1 MFALDCSR
9 CYTKTENGIR
19 LLRKIERKCLENSL
33 CPFAAS
39 PWLWILF
46 KLSGGKSLKKLRKA
60 GTLPLN
66 RHTRMQNKDL
76 LFFQP
81 STQNFVFSLQGPP
94 SVRNK
99 NNVNHYP
106 LSSSTQCHVAD
117 VEAYGWMGISAAD
130 KKHSWSRNIIYNN
143 GNNNCFSRIFIRY
156 SSKQITKAIPKC
168 HKVSTHRA
176 RPIQVQIYKAILFC
190 KMDKSPNTV

>member
-1 MFALDCSR
+1 
-9 CYTKTENGIR
+9 
-19 LLRKIERKCLENSL
+19 
-33 CPFAAS
+33 
-39 PWLWILF
+39 
-46 KLSGGKSLKKLRKA
+46 
-60 GTLPLN
+60 
-66 RHTRMQNKDL
+66 MQNKDL

-99 NNVNHYP
+99 NNANHYP
-106 LSSSTQCHVAD
+106 LSSSTQCHDAD

-156 SSKQITKAIPKC
+156 ISWQITKAIPKC
-168 HKVSTHRA
+168 HK
-176 RPIQVQIYKAILFC
+176 
-190 KMDKSPNTV
+190 

>member
-1 MFALDCSR
+1 MSITSTAPSMASNGLPTGSSAISPVSEDSNMSNDNSSGDNDTCLQLALEGE
-9 CYTKTENGIR
+9 K
-19 LLRKIERKCLENSL
+19 L
-33 CPFAAS
+33 C
-39 PWLWILF
+39 
-46 KLSGGKSLKKLRKA
+46 KA

-94 SVRNK
+94 SIRNK

-143 GNNNCFSRIFIRY
+143 GNNNCFSKIFIRCI
-156 SSKQITKAIPKC
+156 SWQITKAIPKC
-168 HKVSTHRA
+168 HHKVSTHRS
-176 RPIQVQIYKAILFC
+176 RPIQVQIYKAILCC
-190 KMDKSPNTV
+190 KMNQSLNTV

>member
-1 MFALDCSR
+1 MPAMFALDCSR
-9 CYTKTENGIR
+9 CYTKLKMGLGCFAKLNASVWKILCA
-19 LLRKIERKCLENSL
+19 LLLPAPGRGFFLSYLEGKVCEKL
-33 CPFAAS
+33 C
-39 PWLWILF
+39 
-46 KLSGGKSLKKLRKA
+46 KA

-66 RHTRMQNKDL
+66 RHVRMQNKDL

-156 SSKQITKAIPKC
+156 ISWQITKAIPKC
-168 HKVSTHRA
+168 HKVS
-176 RPIQVQIYKAILFC
+176 K
-190 KMDKSPNTV
+190 